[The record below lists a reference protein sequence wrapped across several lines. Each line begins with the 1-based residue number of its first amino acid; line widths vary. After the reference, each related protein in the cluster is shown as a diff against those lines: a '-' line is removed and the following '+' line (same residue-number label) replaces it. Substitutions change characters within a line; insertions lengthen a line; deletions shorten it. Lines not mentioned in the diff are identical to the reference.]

1 MIKDLTRPS
10 CILCGTSRLEIRIP
24 SGVLPDKVS
33 VLRCRV
39 CDLTFLGSLQQD
51 EAFDPEEAAYWDNDE
66 QKKIYLSEG
75 IQKLFVA
82 EFENRLERLENLSKG
97 CGTLL
102 DIGCGVG
109 HFLQTA
115 RRRGWAVRGLDI
127 SQAASRVA
135 RQTYDIDV
143 MVGTLETASFGA
155 GEFDAVTLWD
165 AIEHIRRPIENLKAA
180 NRFLRPGGVLAMK
193 TPNESS
199 LFKQCA
205 LAAYRAFGRKASFLL
220 KYVYYVPH
228 YFSYSEKS
236 MNQLLAHCGFQAL
249 RYEIDETPQEF
260 AEEKINLHYQK
271 DPKRSAVIAFLPI
284 ARLMARVLGR
294 GNKMVIYAK
303 KVQEVGPS

>member
-1 MIKDLTRPS
+1 MIRDLTRPS

-39 CDLTFLGSLQQD
+39 CDLTFLGSLGQE

-66 QKKIYLSEG
+66 QKKLYLSEG
-75 IQKLFVA
+75 IQKLFVT
-82 EFENRLERLENLSKG
+82 EFESRLARLEDLSEG
-97 CGTLL
+97 SGALL
-102 DIGCGVG
+102 DVGCGVG
-109 HFLQTA
+109 HFLQAA

-135 RQTYDIDV
+135 HQTYDIDV
-143 MVGTLETASFGA
+143 VVGTLETASFGA
-155 GEFDAVTLWD
+155 GQFDAVTLWD

-180 NRFLRPGGVLAMK
+180 NRFLRPGGILAMK

-199 LFKQCA
+199 FFKQCA
-205 LAAYRAFGRKASFLL
+205 LAAYRAFGQKASFLL

-236 MNQLLAHCGFQAL
+236 MNQLLELCGFRPL
-249 RYEIDETPQEF
+249 RYEMDETPQEF
-260 AEEKINLHYQK
+260 AAEKINLHYQK
-271 DPKRSAVIAFLPI
+271 DPKRSAVIRFLPI
-284 ARLMARVLGR
+284 VRFAARALGK

-303 KVQEVGPS
+303 KVQGVDL